1 MVERLDT
8 DVTVIGGGAGCA
20 AALALRQRGLRVVLL
35 EKGFCGAGATG
46 VNFGGV
52 RQQGRHLA
60 ELPIALRARDIWAR
74 LATLVGDDCEY
85 RATGHIKL
93 ARSDEDMAELEAYA
107 HDAAACGLE
116 LQMIGRNRIRSEYPW
131 LGDKVVGASLCAT
144 DGQANPRLVGPAFAR
159 TARAA
164 GVDIRELTEVTGA
177 SFDGE
182 TFETRA
188 AGDLVVHSRFLVNTA
203 GAWGGKVASWFGEAA
218 PVEPLC
224 PNMLVSEPIEPL
236 VARSVG
242 VCGGDV
248 YVRQALRGNIVFGG
262 GRGWGDIEVSRT
274 RPATESSAL
283 SMQKLL
289 DIVPALRGVMVIRS
303 WSGIDGGM
311 PDHIPVVGPSAAIP
325 RLIHAFGFS
334 GHGFMLGPAIGE
346 IIAELV
352 DDGETPTPLDAFA
365 ITRFSTSK
373 YDNRTEEAK
382 TL

>member
-1 MVERLDT
+1 MIERLDT

-60 ELPIALRARDIWAR
+60 ELPIALRAREIWSR

-107 HDAAACGLE
+107 RDAAACGLE
-116 LQMIGRNRIRSEYPW
+116 LQMIGRNRARSEYPW
-131 LGDKVVGASLCAT
+131 LGEKVVGASLCPT
-144 DGQANPRLVGPAFAR
+144 DGQANPRLVGPAYAR
-159 TARAA
+159 AARAA
-164 GVDIRELTEVTGA
+164 GVDIRDLTEFTGA
-177 SFDGE
+177 AFDG
-182 TFETRA
+182 TKFETRT

-203 GAWGGKVASWFGEAA
+203 GAWGGKVAGWFGEDA
-218 PVEPLC
+218 PVAPLR
-224 PNMLVSEPIEPL
+224 PNMLVSEPIESIVL
-236 VARSVG
+236 RSVG

-262 GRGWGDIEVSRT
+262 GHGWGDIELSRT
-274 RPATESSAL
+274 RPATESSAQ

-303 WSGIDGGM
+303 WSGLDGNM
-311 PDHIPVVGPSAAIP
+311 PDHIPVVGPSPTNP

-352 DDGETPTPLDAFA
+352 HTGDSTTPISAFS
-365 ITRFSTSK
+365 ITRFSTTNQNIK
-373 YDNRTEEAK
+373 TEEHAQ
-382 TL
+382 